1 MQSVRLSSFG
11 RVIVF
16 SAVLAGCAQLQRPE
30 APGEPIETPRLGA
43 LDAAYDRTKW
53 RWFRNP
59 DGRALLSHTELRECF
74 VNPQP
79 DQDFQNQGFTI
90 KRDEKTIGPTR
101 YQVVS
106 VFEGRD
112 LWEVIYLRTGST
124 APILG
129 VFSAGKCQDE
139 AERIL
144 QAYERNL
151 QN

>member
-1 MQSVRLSSFG
+1 MRNGYLAGFGSVIALS
-11 RVIVF
+11 
-16 SAVLAGCAQLQRPE
+16 VLAGCAQLQSPQE
-30 APGEPIETPRLGA
+30 PVEQVDAPKIGA

-59 DGRALLSHTELRECF
+59 DGRALLSHTELPKCF

-79 DQDFQNQGFTI
+79 DPDFHDQGFTI
-90 KRDEKTIGPTR
+90 KRGEKTIGPTR

-106 VFEGRD
+106 VFDKSD
-112 LWEVIYLRTGST
+112 LWEVIYVRAGSK

-129 VFSAGKCQDE
+129 VFSTGKCQDE

-144 QAYERNL
+144 QAYEKSLR
-151 QN
+151 